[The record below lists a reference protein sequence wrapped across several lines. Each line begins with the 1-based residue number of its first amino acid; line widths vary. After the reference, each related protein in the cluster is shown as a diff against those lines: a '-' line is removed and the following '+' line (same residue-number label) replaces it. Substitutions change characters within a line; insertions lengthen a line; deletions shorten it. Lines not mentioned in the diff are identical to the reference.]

1 MKTEKE
7 LNDDILKITMKI
19 EAKHPELSKYIAE
32 IPIKPSGNGTEIDI
46 KALEDYYNSLVAW
59 LKKYDVT
66 HTDTQ

>member
-7 LNDDILKITMKI
+7 LNADILNITMKI

-32 IPIKPSGNGTEIDI
+32 IPLKPSATSAEIDV

-59 LKKYDVT
+59 LKKYDVS
-66 HTDTQ
+66 HTEG